1 MSNERSRTPLGGL
14 SANGPSNRIEVLIAL
29 FFIAA
34 LIWCARLVFLQVIVA
49 EENTNLAVAQRTL
62 DIEIAPRRGT
72 IYDRNGKVL
81 ATSVDATTVYAN
93 PREISDVDATAK
105 ALADTLGGKAAE
117 YKELIAQDSTF
128 VYVKR
133 KADEEDADALRKQE
147 LKGIYFLED
156 SKRVYPYGKVAGQ
169 ILGFVGVDDE
179 GLSGLEFYYN
189 DILSGEPGRLAV
201 QLGGTSKAD
210 GSKAAITIP
219 GSTTVDEPAVD
230 GQDIVISLDIDM
242 QTYVEDRLA
251 VGVDEIGGVDGN
263 AVVMDASTGEII
275 AMASTPYFNPSNT
288 SKVEE
293 GATSAKS
300 ITVQFEPGSIF
311 KTVSAMALLEA
322 DAVTI
327 NTKIDCPA
335 YIKADEYY
343 VSDAHERPSMTMDMR
358 KIIAD
363 SSNVG
368 ISLAVEQYLG
378 FDALYQKIL
387 AYGLNEPTGIDYPGE
402 ASGYLTD
409 SSQWSHIQQYNV
421 SFGQGVSVT
430 PIQMVRFYGALA
442 NKGVACTPHFLIS
455 KPQTDETATYETEQ
469 IIKNKAAIPEM
480 VEMLEAV
487 VTEGTAKKA
496 AIDGYRVVGKT
507 GTAEFVDEDTNL
519 YVKNVYNL
527 DFVGFLPKASTPL
540 VCFVGV
546 NEVPYEGQTVEV
558 FRDIMTEAISR
569 YRIVQG

>member
-1 MSNERSRTPLGGL
+1 MSRERSRTPLGGL
-14 SANGPSNRIEVLIAL
+14 SEAKPSNRLEVLMLL
-29 FFIAA
+29 FFALA
-34 LIWCARLVFLQVIVA
+34 LIWCARLVFLQVVVA
-49 EENTNLAVAQRTL
+49 DENSDRAVSSRTVNV
-62 DIEIAPRRGT
+62 EIAPRRGT

-93 PREISDVDATAK
+93 PREISDPAVTAEK
-105 ALADTLGGKAAE
+105 LADTLGGKASE
-117 YKELIAQDSTF
+117 YKELLVQDTSF

-133 KADEEDADALRKQE
+133 KADEEDGEALRKLE
-147 LKGIYFLED
+147 LDGIYFLED

-179 GLSGLEFYYN
+179 GLSGLELYYD
-189 DILSGEPGRLAV
+189 DILSGEPGRLKM
-201 QLGGTSKAD
+201 QQSGLGETGV
-210 GSKAAITIP
+210 ITIP
-219 GSTTVDEPAVD
+219 GGTAIDEPAVD
-230 GQDIVISLDIDM
+230 GQDIIISLDIDM

-263 AVVMDASTGEII
+263 AVLMDASTGEII
-275 AMASTPYFNPSNT
+275 AMASTPYFNPANT
-288 SKVEE
+288 KDVEE

-322 DAVTI
+322 EAVSI
-327 NTKIDCPA
+327 NTQINCPA

-343 VSDAHERPSMTMDMR
+343 VSDAHERPDMTMDMR
-358 KIIAD
+358 QIIAD

-402 ASGYLTD
+402 AGGYLTD

-430 PIQMVRFYGALA
+430 PLQMVRFYGALT
-442 NKGVACTPHFLIS
+442 NKGVACTPHFLVS
-455 KPQTDETATYETEQ
+455 KPQTDEKATYETKR

-487 VTEGTAKKA
+487 VTQGTAKKA

-507 GTAEFVDEDTNL
+507 GTAEFVDEDTNV
-519 YVKNVYNL
+519 YMKNVYNL
-527 DFVGFLPKASTPL
+527 DFVGFLPNASTPL

-546 NEVPYEGQTVEV
+546 NEVPYAGQTVEV
-558 FRDIMTEAISR
+558 FRDIMIEAISR
-569 YRIVQG
+569 YRIVQK